1 MGIFSK
7 YLIKEVTCC
16 EIGHR
21 WNPSCTKS
29 GATIFYL
36 TFRNSLRV
44 YSFVYLV
51 NILIN

>member
-1 MGIFSK
+1 MNVFSK
-7 YLIKEVTCC
+7 YLIKEITCC

-29 GATIFYL
+29 ASIIFYQV
-36 TFRNSLRV
+36 FRNSIRV

-51 NILIN
+51 NILN